1 MASTI
6 LPSACA
12 SVRGFHPVP
21 AIPDEICVPYRPS
34 KSSFDI
40 YREGGTTRDISLLIK
55 LVLMVRRFRNQLDEN
70 LRKIDQSTARME
82 TLAAILNMPDPKS
95 QTDVARRLR
104 VEAATVTRMVDI
116 LSKEG
121 LVERTPDPNDRRVN
135 LLSISPKGEAVLE
148 EIFRVY
154 DRMRNHLLQDL
165 SADDVERMHGMVDLM
180 TRRLDEPDAA
190 RSITIDEPEG
200 IDRLRS

>member
-1 MASTI
+1 
-6 LPSACA
+6 
-12 SVRGFHPVP
+12 
-21 AIPDEICVPYRPS
+21 VPYRPS
-34 KSSFDI
+34 KSSFET
-40 YREGGTTRDISLLIK
+40 YREGGTTREISLLIK

-82 TLAAILNMPDPKS
+82 TLSAILNMQGPKS

-154 DRMRNHLLQDL
+154 DRMRNHMLQDL
-165 SADDVERMHGMVDLM
+165 DEDDVERMHVLVDLM
-180 TRRLDEPDAA
+180 TRRLDEPPAA
-190 RSITIDEPEG
+190 RTVTIKEPEPV
-200 IDRLRS
+200 DRLRT

>member
-1 MASTI
+1 M
-6 LPSACA
+6 PN
-12 SVRGFHPVP
+12 
-21 AIPDEICVPYRPS
+21 RPS

-55 LVLMVRRFRNQLDEN
+55 LVLMVRRFRNQLDEG
-70 LRKIDQSTARME
+70 LRRIDQSTARME
-82 TLAAILNMPDPKS
+82 MLSAILNMQGPKS
-95 QTDVARRLR
+95 QTDLARRLR

-116 LSKEG
+116 LGKEG

-154 DRMRNHLLQDL
+154 DRLRNHLLQDL
-165 SADDVERMHGMVDLM
+165 AAEDVERMHAMVDLM
-180 TRRLDEPDAA
+180 TARLDEPGTSDAV
-190 RSITIDEPEG
+190 TIEPPG
-200 IDRLRS
+200 AIDRLRS

>member
-1 MASTI
+1 LRSD
-6 LPSACA
+6 
-12 SVRGFHPVP
+12 H
-21 AIPDEICVPYRPS
+21 PDEICVPYRPS
-34 KSSFDI
+34 KSSFDT
-40 YREGGTTRDISLLIK
+40 YREGGTTREISLLIK

-116 LSKEG
+116 LGKEG

-165 SADDVERMHGMVDLM
+165 SADDVERMHAMVDLM
-180 TRRLDEPDAA
+180 TGRLDEPGAA
-190 RSITIDEPEG
+190 RSITIEKPEG
-200 IDRLRS
+200 VDRLRS

>member
-1 MASTI
+1 
-6 LPSACA
+6 LPQ
-12 SVRGFHPVP
+12 RP
-21 AIPDEICVPYRPS
+21 A

-70 LRKIDQSTARME
+70 LRRIDQSTARME
-82 TLAAILNMPDPKS
+82 MLSAILNMQGPKS
-95 QTDVARRLR
+95 QTDLARRLR

-116 LSKEG
+116 LGKEG

-135 LLSISPKGEAVLE
+135 LLSISPKGEAVLA

-154 DRMRNHLLQDL
+154 DGMREHLLQDL
-165 SADDVERMHGMVDLM
+165 DAEHVEQMHGMVDLM
-180 TRRLDEPDAA
+180 TARLDEPGPSSAVTIAA
-190 RSITIDEPEG
+190 PEAAG
-200 IDRLRS
+200 RLPT